1 MMAQKENMVNTL
13 WMQVAL
19 IGVQLEKMTSQYQVP
34 FFVEVCRYCKP
45 KIKSRKQC
53 TYRYVS
59 PILLLS
65 VLDLLQ
71 GRRMNSHC
79 MMKMEIKWRPA
90 APRRKLQV
98 NYEQNFYVVKL
109 S

>member
-45 KIKSRKQC
+45 KIKSRKQSMYIQIC
-53 TYRYVS
+53 ITYFVVVS
-59 PILLLS
+59 PGPFAGQEDEFALYDENGNKVETSSSKEEASGEL
-65 VLDLLQ
+65 
-71 GRRMNSHC
+71 
-79 MMKMEIKWRPA
+79 
-90 APRRKLQV
+90 
-98 NYEQNFYVVKL
+98 
-109 S
+109 